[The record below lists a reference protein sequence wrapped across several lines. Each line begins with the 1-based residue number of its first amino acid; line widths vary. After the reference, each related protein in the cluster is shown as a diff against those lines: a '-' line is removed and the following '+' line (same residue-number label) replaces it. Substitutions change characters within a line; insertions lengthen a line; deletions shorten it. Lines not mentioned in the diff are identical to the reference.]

1 VPPAKADQEI
11 YLDPA
16 RLRRRL
22 ERAQKLEWRQ
32 GRRALE
38 SLTLDL
44 DSFSAARPADILVTK
59 RVFAGELRQALD
71 ARSEERYRHYLR
83 TLTRSLEAK
92 SEAPHS
98 DLNLRRWKEHED
110 VLTGSLWI
118 IPRRD
123 ASGAHSA
130 EYHGNF
136 VPQIPNQLIRRF
148 TREGE
153 LVVDLFAGLGTTLI
167 EARRLKRASI
177 GVELDPAAA
186 EAARE
191 ALDRDNAQM
200 GAPSVLLVGDSSL
213 EETSAQVRRQMRA
226 MGRSS
231 CQLVV
236 LHPPY
241 HDIVPFSGLP
251 GDLSS
256 AESLN
261 EFLRGMDRVFHF
273 AWALLDP
280 GRFLAL
286 VIGDKYEK
294 SRWVPL
300 GFKTMARAERR
311 GFRLKSVVVKN
322 MEGNRAKRQSARL
335 WERRAIAGNFYLFKH
350 EYIFVFEKPRD
361 VPRQV
366 SLIDLPRPVGRRRSR
381 APQRAGRQ
389 AASRAGGSSR
399 RSQRPGTRRG
409 GT

>member
-1 VPPAKADQEI
+1 LEG
-11 YLDPA
+11 LA
-16 RLRRRL
+16 RDLRAFAI
-22 ERAQKLEWRQ
+22 E
-32 GRRALE
+32 
-38 SLTLDL
+38 
-44 DSFSAARPADILVTK
+44 RPALILVTAA
-59 RVFAGELRQALD
+59 VFAAELRQAAQ
-71 ARSEERYRHYLR
+71 ARTEERYRHYLR
-83 TLTRSLEAK
+83 TLSRSLKEK

-110 VLTGSLWI
+110 VLTGSLWL

-123 ASGAHSA
+123 SSGAHTA

-136 VPQIPNQLIRRF
+136 VPQVPNQLIRRF
-148 TREGE
+148 TKEGE

-167 EARRLKRASI
+167 EARRLRRPSI

-191 ALDRDNAQM
+191 ALDRDTTQR
-200 GAPSVLLVGDSSL
+200 GAPAVLLVGDSSL
-213 EETSAQVRRQMRA
+213 EETAAEVRRQMRA
-226 MGRSS
+226 LGRST
-231 CQLVV
+231 CQLAI

-251 GDLSS
+251 GDLSA

-261 EFLRGMDRVFHF
+261 EFLRGMDRVFRL
-273 AWALLDP
+273 AWRLLDP

-300 GFKTMARAERR
+300 GFKTMARAERV

-322 MEGNRAKRQSARL
+322 MEGNRAKRQSSRL
-335 WERRAIAGNFYLFKH
+335 WERRAIAGDFYLFKH
-350 EYIFVFEKPRD
+350 EYVFLLEKPRD

-366 SLIDLPRPVGRRRSR
+366 SLIDLPRPEGRRRSR
-381 APQRAGRQ
+381 GSRRGARQ
-389 AASRAGGSSR
+389 GASRARGSSR
-399 RSQRPGTRRG
+399 RSPRPGKPRG
-409 GT
+409 GR